1 MTAAD
6 ACTVVGKSMF
16 DTLSGS
22 CIVDVDGRLA
32 GGGFARTDGCAAA
45 AIRVHERI
53 LGDVD
58 FGLAGRAFATADA
71 CTTADAARW
80 PFQWC
85 RRRC

>member
-32 GGGFARTDGCAAA
+32 GGGYAGAAMPATIA
-45 AIRVHERI
+45 AVSASAVTRW
-53 LGDVD
+53 D
-58 FGLAGRAFATADA
+58 AGRGNGTRSGCPRTRIASL
-71 CTTADAARW
+71 R
-80 PFQWC
+80 
-85 RRRC
+85 